1 MLGVHVVLRELNGV
15 LLLSCCVL
23 VFSAEGPMSQWNID
37 ALVSLQGK
45 LKLYVKM
52 NTGLIDKLQPAAGGF
67 MSPVEEQ
74 QVRNQR
80 GNNEQMGEL
89 IEILKGKRNKDFD
102 TFLEMLRAVNYGVW
116 AKELVEKAEEFRR
129 ESGKCVE

>member
-1 MLGVHVVLRELNGV
+1 
-15 LLLSCCVL
+15 
-23 VFSAEGPMSQWNID
+23 MSQWNID

-52 NTGLIDKLQPAAGGF
+52 NTGLMDRLQPAAGGF
-67 MSPVEEQ
+67 MSPAEEQ
-74 QVRNQR
+74 RVKNQR
-80 GNNEQMGEL
+80 GNYEQMGEL

-102 TFLEMLRAVNYGVW
+102 TFLKMLRAVNYEVW
-116 AKELVEKAEEFRR
+116 ADELMKEAEKFRR